1 MGVHLGEFL
10 RRVVWPGIMPYL
22 LAAPLALL
30 FRAVPWG
37 TGRWVLAGYVVSAG
51 IGYSLVFLA
60 ATYWIILDQ
69 GERWW
74 FVAIARQ
81 RLGRLTEHTA

>member
-1 MGVHLGEFL
+1 
-10 RRVVWPGIMPYL
+10 MPYL

-30 FRAVPWG
+30 FRSVPSV
-37 TGRWVLAGYVVSAG
+37 TGRWMLASYVVAAG
-51 IGYSLVFLA
+51 VGYSLAFLA

-74 FVAIARQ
+74 FVAIAKQ
-81 RLGRLTEHTA
+81 RLGRLTAHTA